1 MKFVIKGYRAACQ
14 MFGLQ
19 PRESNLSLLSHFSV
33 RSLRSELQYMYVKK
47 CFVI

>member
-33 RSLRSELQYMYVKK
+33 RSLRTVHVRKK

>member
-1 MKFVIKGYRAACQ
+1 MRFVIKGYRAACQ

-19 PRESNLSLLSHFSV
+19 LRESNLSLLSHFSV

>member
-1 MKFVIKGYRAACQ
+1 MVKFVIKGYRAACQ

-19 PRESNLSLLSHFSV
+19 PIESNLPLLSHSTSV
-33 RSLRSELQYMYVKK
+33 HKK